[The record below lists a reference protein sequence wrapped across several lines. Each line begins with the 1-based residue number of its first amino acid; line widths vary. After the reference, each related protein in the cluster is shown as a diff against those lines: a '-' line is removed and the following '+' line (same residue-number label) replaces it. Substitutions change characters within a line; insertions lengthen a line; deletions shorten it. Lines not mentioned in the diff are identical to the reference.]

1 MTGLSEEET
10 TSLSVKEGREKRVS
24 FPPDEEMVSD
34 FVDSRVQLQEGE
46 MACYAGGLFRSV
58 VLVFVYVTSYI

>member
-46 MACYAGGLFRSV
+46 MALMLC
-58 VLVFVYVTSYI
+58 